1 MSKARELA
9 ELGAVYN
16 SGALSNRNLI
26 INGAMTVSQRGT
38 SDSSISDNEFVVDRY
53 SLRTSNAGWYA
64 AEQSTDAP
72 TGFSNSLKITSNG
85 ANSPAAGAY
94 IFFAQKIE
102 GFNSAH
108 LEFGTSNAKT
118 ITISFHIKSS
128 LTGTFGGSLRNSA
141 QNRSYPFSFTISSA
155 NTWEYK
161 TVTIAGDTTGTWIGS
176 TNGIGLDVI
185 FNLGSGTNN
194 QGTAGAWAA
203 AGYLKPTGAVNLVET
218 SGATLFFTGF
228 QLEVGTEATPFE
240 HRSFGDELM
249 RCYRYYE
256 EIKPADRTQGKV
268 HDATNK
274 QMHFSLF
281 YKVRKRAA
289 PSLVAAQSTISQL
302 YDGTVSTTS
311 FSGAS
316 FDSDGIN
323 IDQVT
328 WRVVL
333 GTSFGSGMYRNIS
346 GYGITCHVDA
356 EL

>member
-1 MSKARELA
+1 MQ
-9 ELGAVYN
+9 
-16 SGALSNRNLI
+16 I
-26 INGAMTVSQRGT
+26 SQRTT
-38 SDSSISDNEFVVDRY
+38 SDSSISDNEFVCDRF
-53 SLRTSNAGWYA
+53 SLRTSNAGWYG

-72 TGFSNSLKITSNG
+72 TGFSHSIKFESTG

-94 IFFAQKIE
+94 IFFTQKIE

-128 LTGTFGGSLRNSA
+128 LTGTFGGSVRNSA

-218 SGATLFFTGF
+218 SGATLFFTGL
-228 QLEVGTEATPFE
+228 QLELGTEATPFE
-240 HRSFGDELM
+240 HRSFGDELA
-249 RCYRYYE
+249 RCQRYTYVVKGDDDDHTGYIGYSE
-256 EIKPADRTQGKV
+256 STANARFGVLHPV
-268 HDATNK
+268 P
-274 QMHFSLF
+274 M
-281 YKVRKRAA
+281 RAA
-289 PSLVAAQSTISQL
+289 PALT
-302 YDGTVSTTS
+302 
-311 FSGAS
+311 FSGTCRAQGGTN
-316 FDSDGIN
+316 DSANFTSNLN
-323 IDQVT
+323 IANANTSNTGATIRVT
-328 WRVVL
+328 
-333 GTSFGSGMYRNIS
+333 GTSGLGAADRGYNLQFKANGSSFIF
-346 GYGITCHVDA
+346 DA

>member
-9 ELGAVYN
+9 ELGAVYD
-16 SGALSNRNLI
+16 SGALSNRNLV
-26 INGAMTVSQRGT
+26 INGAMQIAQRTT
-38 SDSSISDNEFVVDRY
+38 SDASISDNEFVCDRF
-53 SLRTSNAGWYA
+53 SLRTSNAGWYG

-72 TGFSNSLKITSNG
+72 TGFSHSIKFESTG

-94 IFFAQKIE
+94 IFFTQKIE

-218 SGATLFFTGF
+218 SGATLFFTGL

-240 HRSFGDELM
+240 HRLIGDELR
-249 RCYRYYE
+249 RCQRY
-256 EIKPADRTQGKV
+256 
-268 HDATNK
+268 
-274 QMHFSLF
+274 F
-281 YKVRKRAA
+281 YKLPIASFGPYLCQYVSTNRFSHIWHPVPMRAV
-289 PSLVAAQSTISQL
+289 PTSTTTMSS
-302 YDGTVSTTS
+302 GTVTEFSPDTHHTKYYNSAGYADSTT
-311 FSGAS
+311 F
-316 FDSDGIN
+316 
-323 IDQVT
+323 T
-328 WRVVL
+328 H
-333 GTSFGSGMYRNIS
+333 TSYQA
-346 GYGITCHVDA
+346 DA

>member
-9 ELGAVYN
+9 ELGAVYD
-16 SGALSNRNLI
+16 SGALSNRNMI

-128 LTGTFGGSLRNSA
+128 LTGTFGGSIRNSA

-161 TVTIAGDTTGTWIGS
+161 TVTIAGDTTGTWIGA
-176 TNGIGLDVI
+176 TTGIGIDVI

-194 QGTAGAWAA
+194 QATAGAWAA

-240 HRSFGDELM
+240 HRSYADELTRCQRYFQPWRSYAEYDLGSTGNVGSPISNFTTPM
-249 RCYRYYE
+249 RAS
-256 EIKPADRTQGKV
+256 PTMTVVNSAGSNSSLNSMTLFNLNS
-268 HDATNK
+268 TNFFAYL
-274 QMHFSLF
+274 MNLNVPSNGYF
-281 YKVRKRAA
+281 YASR
-289 PSLVAAQSTISQL
+289 
-302 YDGTVSTTS
+302 DGT
-311 FSGAS
+311 A
-316 FDSDGIN
+316 
-323 IDQVT
+323 
-328 WRVVL
+328 
-333 GTSFGSGMYRNIS
+333 
-346 GYGITCHVDA
+346 DA

>member
-9 ELGAVYN
+9 ELGAVYD

-128 LTGTFGGSLRNSA
+128 LTGTFGGSIRNSA

-161 TVTIAGDTTGTWIGS
+161 TVTITGDTTGTWIGS
-176 TNGIGLDVI
+176 TNGIGIDVI

-194 QGTAGAWAA
+194 QATAGAWAA

-240 HRSFGDELM
+240 HRSYGDELR
-249 RCYRYYE
+249 RCQRYYYQTDSSSKYRYTMNTSSSTSVFYASW
-256 EIKPADRTQGKV
+256 PHPSGYMRTTPSV
-268 HDATNK
+268 
-274 QMHFSLF
+274 SLT
-281 YKVRKRAA
+281 VTTSDNWA
-289 PSLVAAQSTISQL
+289 S
-302 YDGTVSTTS
+302 VSTSGDHSEKALNLGFTPDGGADTRCLAEFHFTS
-311 FSGAS
+311 
-316 FDSDGIN
+316 
-323 IDQVT
+323 
-328 WRVVL
+328 
-333 GTSFGSGMYRNIS
+333 
-346 GYGITCHVDA
+346 DA

>member
-16 SGALSNRNLI
+16 DGALSNRNLI
-26 INGAMTVSQRGT
+26 INGAMQVSQRTT
-38 SDSSISDNEFVVDRY
+38 SDASISDNEFVCDRF
-53 SLRTSNAGWYA
+53 SLRTSNAGWYG

-72 TGFSNSLKITSNG
+72 TEFSHSIKFESTG

-94 IFFAQKIE
+94 IFFSQKIE

-161 TVTIAGDTTGTWIGS
+161 TVTIVGDTTGTWIGS
-176 TNGIGLDVI
+176 TNGIGLEVI

-194 QGTAGAWAA
+194 QATAGAWAA

-218 SGATLFFTGF
+218 SGATLFFTGL

-240 HRSFGDELM
+240 HRSFGDELL
-249 RCYRYYE
+249 RCYRY
-256 EIKPADRTQGKV
+256 
-268 HDATNK
+268 
-274 QMHFSLF
+274 F
-281 YKVRKRAA
+281 YKVDKSGFIPGRGNGTTGVTDVRLPTPVPLRAQ
-289 PSLVAAQSTISQL
+289 P
-302 YDGTVSTTS
+302 
-311 FSGAS
+311 S
-316 FDSDGIN
+316 FDA
-323 IDQVT
+323 T
-328 WRVVL
+328 
-333 GTSFGSGMYRNIS
+333 GTSYALDSDSYVSASNVGFTFTSLSNNSLTGQITGLSDMTDNRMAMVSLNA
-346 GYGITCHVDA
+346 GYSLNA

>member
-9 ELGAVYN
+9 ELGAVYD
-16 SGALSNRNLI
+16 SGALSNRNLF

-38 SDSSISDNEFVVDRY
+38 SDASISDNEFVVDRY

-218 SGATLFFTGF
+218 SGATLFLTGL
-228 QLEVGTEATPFE
+228 QLELGTEATPFE
-240 HRSFGDELM
+240 HRSFGQELALCSRYFQAYTGATQEWVYNESNLATGKWWQLIFPNGEM
-249 RCYRYYE
+249 RTS
-256 EIKPADRTQGKV
+256 P
-268 HDATNK
+268 
-274 QMHFSLF
+274 
-281 YKVRKRAA
+281 
-289 PSLVAAQSTISQL
+289 
-302 YDGTVSTTS
+302 TV
-311 FSGAS
+311 
-316 FDSDGIN
+316 
-323 IDQVT
+323 
-328 WRVVL
+328 
-333 GTSFGSGMYRNIS
+333 SFGSGWLGGTLAGQGSNTIDSMSCSSSNNRTSCRVTMSSTGGTAYNLVHTDGFDTRK
-346 GYGITCHVDA
+346 CFMDA